1 MVQIQDITSV
11 DDDVARSGE
20 RLRLA
25 GNAAYASGDFEAA
38 VRSYRESLEA
48 APPPSPSAPFALGN
62 RAKALLKLGRTG
74 EALADAERCVTA
86 CPPGSP
92 YAAKARFRMGEALE
106 ATGALD
112 RARDAYRDACGEAPG
127 DRDALGALRR
137 ISEAIHARDTN
148 TTSARETTRNDAKR
162 RDRRDDDD
170 GERAFSRAKRLLREK
185 RYEEALRDFEAY
197 VPPPARLDRKLSLLL
212 NRAYAYTELGRH
224 EEALRD
230 ARAAVRADRESS
242 RARYRLGAAALAA
255 AEAANAEATRLFADR
270 AGGSRDD
277 ESHDESTVLSSKL
290 TTRDVV
296 ANLRSSAEALVAEA
310 RDEGFKYGS
319 LLSGLD
325 DDDANLF
332 ADGLAKC
339 ASILAIAD
347 EWVMVEPE
355 APASAPASTPASAPA
370 STPASTPASAP
381 ASTPASAPASAPPTP
396 KRLQRNETTS
406 RKTSSKKTSVPAV
419 AATVPVS
426 SLAAYARRETARRE
440 EEPFSFSENVFEDDP
455 EETRRVDADV
465 ARFRDSVRVF
475 GCAIVRLPDTLAE
488 EKEKSDIR
496 KTPRDVFADACAA
509 ASAFF
514 RMRPA
519 EKARSLPN
527 ARTAPHGYLRP
538 LEETRADS
546 ALGSGEALRHAR
558 RDETMLERFSAC
570 EAFDA
575 AYVWPSAE
583 FKARLDDARGVLE
596 ATAKAAGDAFLI
608 ERFAE
613 IEAGGDFRRSRGGG
627 ATAENIKEYENA
639 LGSILLAPENQRITL
654 AWHPTRPR
662 LSSEDKSEDERE
674 RERERYDDDD
684 ATAELRA
691 ALAPVASAGEAE
703 PERAFLSFFPRV
715 LPSDSVGDQH
725 GGPRLGKDTLKK
737 TRTPSARVRCG
748 RAETS
753 FSAAAETESA
763 AENDV
768 LVVAGE
774 RFRDIMGD
782 AWTTPTVSF
791 DREDEEGSCVRL
803 VYRV

>member
-1 MVQIQDITSV
+1 MVKIQDVTPV

-74 EALADAERCVTA
+74 EALADAERCVAA

-92 YAAKARFRMGEALE
+92 YAAKARFRVGEALE

-137 ISEAIHARDTN
+137 ISEDIHARDN
-148 TTSARETTRNDAKR
+148 KTTSARETRNDAKR

-197 VPPPARLDRKLSLLL
+197 TPPPARLDRKLSLLL

-230 ARAAVRADRESS
+230 ARAAVRADKESS

-255 AEAANAEATRLFADR
+255 AEAANAEATRLFASKS
-270 AGGSRDD
+270 SRND
-277 ESHDESTVLSSKL
+277 ESSSKM

-296 ANLRSSAEALVAEA
+296 TNLRSSAEALVAEA

-319 LLSGLD
+319 MLSDLD

-332 ADGLAKC
+332 ADGLVKC
-339 ASILAIAD
+339 ARILSIAD

-355 APASAPASTPASAPA
+355 APEPE
-370 STPASTPASAP
+370 
-381 ASTPASAPASAPPTP
+381 APASAPPKPPPTP
-396 KRLQRNETTS
+396 TIHETTS
-406 RKTSSKKTSVPAV
+406 KKVFKVPSV

-440 EEPFSFSENVFEDDP
+440 AGPFFENDVFED
-455 EETRRVDADV
+455 VDADV

-475 GCAIVRLPDTLAE
+475 GCAIVRLPGSLADT
-488 EKEKSDIR
+488 KNPKIR

-527 ARTAPHGYLRP
+527 ARAAPHGYLRP

-558 RDETMLERFSAC
+558 RDETTLERFSAC

-575 AYVWPSAE
+575 AYVWPSAK

-613 IEAGGDFRRSRGGG
+613 IEAGGDVRDRG
-627 ATAENIKEYENA
+627 ATAENISEYEKYENA
-639 LGSILLAPENQRITL
+639 LGSILNAPENQRITL
-654 AWHPTRPR
+654 AWHPTRR
-662 LSSEDKSEDERE
+662 SSEDKSE
-674 RERERYDDDD
+674 DDD

-691 ALAPVASAGEAE
+691 ALARVASAGEAE

-715 LPSDSVGDQH
+715 LPSDPVDNPDNPD
-725 GGPRLGKDTLKK
+725 GGIQTKK

-791 DREDEEGSCVRL
+791 DREDEEGPCVRL

>member
-1 MVQIQDITSV
+1 M
-11 DDDVARSGE
+11 
-20 RLRLA
+20 
-25 GNAAYASGDFEAA
+25 
-38 VRSYRESLEA
+38 
-48 APPPSPSAPFALGN
+48 
-62 RAKALLKLGRTG
+62 
-74 EALADAERCVTA
+74 
-86 CPPGSP
+86 
-92 YAAKARFRMGEALE
+92 
-106 ATGALD
+106 
-112 RARDAYRDACGEAPG
+112 
-127 DRDALGALRR
+127 
-137 ISEAIHARDTN
+137 
-148 TTSARETTRNDAKR
+148 
-162 RDRRDDDD
+162 
-170 GERAFSRAKRLLREK
+170 
-185 RYEEALRDFEAY
+185 
-197 VPPPARLDRKLSLLL
+197 
-212 NRAYAYTELGRH
+212 
-224 EEALRD
+224 
-230 ARAAVRADRESS
+230 
-242 RARYRLGAAALAA
+242 
-255 AEAANAEATRLFADR
+255 
-270 AGGSRDD
+270 
-277 ESHDESTVLSSKL
+277 
-290 TTRDVV
+290 
-296 ANLRSSAEALVAEA
+296 
-310 RDEGFKYGS
+310 
-319 LLSGLD
+319 
-325 DDDANLF
+325 
-332 ADGLAKC
+332 
-339 ASILAIAD
+339 
-347 EWVMVEPE
+347 
-355 APASAPASTPASAPA
+355 
-370 STPASTPASAP
+370 
-381 ASTPASAPASAPPTP
+381 
-396 KRLQRNETTS
+396 
-406 RKTSSKKTSVPAV
+406 PAV

-440 EEPFSFSENVFEDDP
+440 AEPFSFFENVFEDDP

-488 EKEKSDIR
+488 EKEKSPQKR

-527 ARTAPHGYLRP
+527 VRAAPHGYLRP

-558 RDETMLERFSAC
+558 RDETTLERFSAC

-613 IEAGGDFRRSRGGG
+613 IEAGGEKNARGGG

-654 AWHPTRPR
+654 AWHPPRPR

-674 RERERYDDDD
+674 RERERYDDDDD

-715 LPSDSVGDQH
+715 PPSDSVGDQH
-725 GGPRLGKDTLKK
+725 GGPRLTKDTLKK

-791 DREDEEGSCVRL
+791 DREDEEGSCVRF

>member
-1 MVQIQDITSV
+1 M
-11 DDDVARSGE
+11 
-20 RLRLA
+20 
-25 GNAAYASGDFEAA
+25 
-38 VRSYRESLEA
+38 
-48 APPPSPSAPFALGN
+48 
-62 RAKALLKLGRTG
+62 
-74 EALADAERCVTA
+74 
-86 CPPGSP
+86 
-92 YAAKARFRMGEALE
+92 
-106 ATGALD
+106 
-112 RARDAYRDACGEAPG
+112 
-127 DRDALGALRR
+127 
-137 ISEAIHARDTN
+137 
-148 TTSARETTRNDAKR
+148 
-162 RDRRDDDD
+162 
-170 GERAFSRAKRLLREK
+170 
-185 RYEEALRDFEAY
+185 
-197 VPPPARLDRKLSLLL
+197 
-212 NRAYAYTELGRH
+212 
-224 EEALRD
+224 
-230 ARAAVRADRESS
+230 
-242 RARYRLGAAALAA
+242 
-255 AEAANAEATRLFADR
+255 
-270 AGGSRDD
+270 
-277 ESHDESTVLSSKL
+277 
-290 TTRDVV
+290 
-296 ANLRSSAEALVAEA
+296 
-310 RDEGFKYGS
+310 
-319 LLSGLD
+319 
-325 DDDANLF
+325 
-332 ADGLAKC
+332 
-339 ASILAIAD
+339 
-347 EWVMVEPE
+347 
-355 APASAPASTPASAPA
+355 
-370 STPASTPASAP
+370 
-381 ASTPASAPASAPPTP
+381 
-396 KRLQRNETTS
+396 
-406 RKTSSKKTSVPAV
+406 PAV

-440 EEPFSFSENVFEDDP
+440 AEPFSFFENVFEDDP

-488 EKEKSDIR
+488 EKEKSPQKR

-527 ARTAPHGYLRP
+527 ARAAPHGYLRP

-558 RDETMLERFSAC
+558 RDETTLERFSAC

-654 AWHPTRPR
+654 AWHPPRPR

-674 RERERYDDDD
+674 RERERYDDDDD

-715 LPSDSVGDQH
+715 PPSDSVGDQH
-725 GGPRLGKDTLKK
+725 GGPRLTKDTLKK

-791 DREDEEGSCVRL
+791 DREDEEGSCVRF

>member
-1 MVQIQDITSV
+1 MVHIQDVTPV
-11 DDDVARSGE
+11 DNDAARSGE

-25 GNAAYASGDFEAA
+25 GNVAYASGDFEAA

-137 ISEAIHARDTN
+137 ISEDIHARDN
-148 TTSARETTRNDAKR
+148 ETTSARETRNDAER

-197 VPPPARLDRKLSLLL
+197 TPPPARLDRKLSLLL

-230 ARAAVRADRESS
+230 ARAAVRADKESS

-270 AGGSRDD
+270 AGGSRVTLESRDD
-277 ESHDESTVLSSKL
+277 STVESSKM

-310 RDEGFKYGS
+310 RDEGFAYGS

-339 ASILAIAD
+339 ARILAIAD

-355 APASAPASTPASAPA
+355 APASAPE
-370 STPASTPASAP
+370 
-381 ASTPASAPASAPPTP
+381 APPTP
-396 KRLQRNETTS
+396 TLHETTS
-406 RKTSSKKTSVPAV
+406 KKTSKKPSKKTSVPAV

-440 EEPFSFSENVFEDDP
+440 AGPFFEDVKKEDDP

-475 GCAIVRLPDTLAE
+475 GCAIVRLPESLADTKTNTKTAILS
-488 EKEKSDIR
+488 KS
-496 KTPRDVFADACAA
+496 PRDVFADACAA

-527 ARTAPHGYLRP
+527 ARAAPHGYLRP

-546 ALGSGEALRHAR
+546 ALGSGEALRPAR
-558 RDETMLERFSAC
+558 RDETTLERFSAC

-575 AYVWPSAE
+575 AYVWPSAK

-613 IEAGGDFRRSRGGG
+613 IEAGGDARDSR
-627 ATAENIKEYENA
+627 ATAENISAYENA

-654 AWHPTRPR
+654 AWHPTRR
-662 LSSEDKSEDERE
+662 SSEDEREDERE

-684 ATAELRA
+684 DDDVATAELRA

-715 LPSDSVGDQH
+715 LPSDPVDDPDNPD
-725 GGPRLGKDTLKK
+725 GGIQTKK

-748 RAETS
+748 RVETS

-791 DREDEEGSCVRL
+791 EREDEEGPCVRL